1 MEEDHKKK
9 QEEALEKRLS
19 GELPT
24 IDIAGQIFYVD
35 IGMDCLRPKNIFAT
49 LGIQFSEIR
58 KHYSWL
64 EENYVFTYNPKT
76 YESQEVDYTN
86 IHSIPENLLLVELPS
101 KRKLDPVGYARI
113 NGYEVNP
120 FVKEVGIR
128 SHFKAKIRPLKAHLL
143 EQQRLDK
150 EFRKSMQEEDRPSR
164 KRRKGRSL

>member
-1 MEEDHKKK
+1 MEEDHKTA
-9 QEEALEKRLS
+9 QEEALEKRLL
-19 GELPT
+19 GELP
-24 IDIAGQIFYVD
+24 IVDIAGQIFFVD
-35 IGMDCLRPKNIFAT
+35 LRMNCLRPKDIFT
-49 LGIQFSEIR
+49 TSGIQFSEIR

-128 SHFKAKIRPLKAHLL
+128 SHFKAPVIPLKERLL
-143 EQQRLDK
+143 ELHKNKK
-150 EFRKSMQEEDRPSR
+150 EKLQKDQTVRQKRKG
-164 KRRKGRSL
+164 KGRSR